1 MRVRP
6 EVVSAVALSTALA
19 LVVLPAAEM
28 IDPSSA
34 FADPVVFADPAPGR
48 IAYSSTDDYFQ
59 YLAATDDEGV
69 EAPVLP
75 QDVSPPSSSD
85 EGDARAGL
93 IAWVAEEDGRPIL
106 LTDGTTVTT
115 VVPAVEGVYNYDPVI
130 SPDGTRIAFSMRDY
144 RGGLGGSIHVWT
156 INVDGSNPL
165 PIRANETEPTESPTW
180 SPDGESLAFSRW
192 TATANDDIWTQ
203 HLGSGSRTRL
213 TATVNA
219 DSDPTWSNDGLRIAF
234 TAFGLY
240 EDGEGNSITEI
251 VSVPAGG
258 GDVRRETYP
267 FWPRASTEAVWAGPD
282 SGIGSP
288 IAFTSSSADGNTL
301 GVYQRVAEGTVV
313 EVSDLDDYTERHP
326 FWSAE
331 LGKVGYT
338 AGRQLPTSLIHTIQ
352 TDGADQQPFSDRWDD
367 RDGDP
372 VYSPDG
378 TKLAFSRASGESADI
393 VVADLVTGNETL
405 LPGPRPGFGERFVDP
420 AWSPDGRFI
429 AFGREFM
436 FFGQEEAPT
445 PVSTIV
451 VAELATGARTALP
464 MATSPNEYNYSFD
477 GEPSWD
483 PVTSRLVFTRAWVP
497 RGSGGEDP
505 GGPILT
511 VARAAFP
518 EDTDTDLYLTAFP
531 FPAGVPASQL
541 TNDLGEDCGEV
552 DCFDRGPA
560 WSPADPAK
568 IAFSRDFDTL
578 NLVDP
583 SSGAV
588 TEIPVDNDSVSGVA
602 DPAWSPGALRLAF
615 SGYQSEGPSSI
626 FTMAAAGGEPTHLTS
641 MPYYV
646 GQPTWQ
652 PTADLMVTATADLGT
667 IEYGMQDTLRVT
679 VTNLGSVPSSPTVK
693 LTIPPGLAVASITP
707 DSGFCDPVLLT
718 CTRGALAAQVPWVIV
733 IVVTG
738 VATGTHP
745 VVADVTGTAFDPN
758 PANNQAITRVTVGLP
773 PNLALTGT
781 ITPSPGYV
789 GGEKLVVTFTIQNTD
804 EAFARQV
811 TLDASFPVNLPPPIS
826 ADPPACLVTNPCPIG
841 DIEPSGTRTVTFT
854 LDPTTAIDV
863 NAVGVVNSF
872 VTDPDPIN
880 NVAIVR
886 VLVLQ
891 PVISTNPG
899 LSAPG
904 RVIQVHGENFPP
916 GATVGFRWSIGIS
929 GGEQIVAD
937 ANGKFDSPMLIFHR
951 EWPSARTINARHLG
965 GQLFGSV
972 KVPFLVVPGDQGPP
986 DFVGR
991 S

>member
-34 FADPVVFADPAPGR
+34 AADPVVFADPAPGR
-48 IAYSSTDDYFQ
+48 IAYSSTDDFFR

-75 QDVSPPSSSD
+75 QDVSPPASSD

-93 IAWVAEEDGRPIL
+93 VAWVADDDGYAIMVS
-106 LTDGTTVTT
+106 DGTTVST
-115 VVPAVEGVYNYDPVI
+115 VVPAVEGVNNHDPVI
-130 SPDGTRIAFSMRDY
+130 SPDGTRIAFSSNDFRDED
-144 RGGLGGSIHVWT
+144 GASHLWLV
-156 INVDGSNPL
+156 NVDGTGLTRVAPNDTAP
-165 PIRANETEPTESPTW
+165 AESPSW
-180 SPDGESLAFSRW
+180 SPDGENLVFDRW
-192 TATANDDIWTQ
+192 TATANTDIWRQ
-203 HLGSGSRTRL
+203 HLPSGSRTRL
-213 TATVNA
+213 TSTVNA

-234 TAFGLY
+234 TAFGRY
-240 EDGEGNSITEI
+240 TDAQGNAITEI
-251 VSVPAGG
+251 LSVPAGG
-258 GDVRRETYP
+258 GDTRRETYP
-267 FWPRASTEAVWAGPD
+267 IWPRPSTEAVWTGPD
-282 SGIGSP
+282 SGPGAGL
-288 IAFTSSSADGNTL
+288 AFTSSTGSGNTL
-301 GVYQRVAEGTVV
+301 GVYGRIDAQTVV
-313 EVSDLDDYTERHP
+313 EISDRDDYTEGHP

-338 AGRQLPTSLIHTIQ
+338 ADRPLDTSLLYTIR
-352 TDGADQQPFSDRWDD
+352 TDGVDQQPFSDRWDD
-367 RDGDP
+367 RESDP

-378 TKLAFSRASGESADI
+378 TKLAFSRASGETADI
-393 VVADLVTGNETL
+393 VIADLTTGTETL
-405 LPGPRPGFGERFVDP
+405 LPGARPGFGERFVDP

-436 FFGQEEAPT
+436 YFGPDEGPT
-445 PVSTIV
+445 PVSTLV
-451 VAELATGARTALP
+451 VAEVETGLRSELP
-464 MATSPNEYNYSFD
+464 MATSPNEFSYSFD

-483 PVTSRLVFTRAWVP
+483 PLTSRLVFTRAWVP
-497 RGSGGEDP
+497 RGSAGEDP

-511 VARAAFP
+511 RAAFP

-541 TNDLGEDCGEV
+541 TNDLGEECGEV
-552 DCFDRGPA
+552 DCEDRGPA

-583 SSGAV
+583 ANGAV
-588 TEIPVDNDSVSGVA
+588 TVIPVDNDNVGYPA
-602 DPAWSPGALRLAF
+602 DPAWSPQGTRLAF
-615 SGYQSEGPSSI
+615 SAYATEGPPSI
-626 FTMAAAGGEPTHLTS
+626 FTLPAAGGEPVHLTS
-641 MPYYV
+641 TPYSV
-646 GQPTWQ
+646 GQPAWQ

-679 VTNLGSVPSSPTVK
+679 VTNLGSVPTTPTLK

-707 DSGFCDPVLLT
+707 ESGFCDPVLLT
-718 CTRGALAAQVPWVIV
+718 CTRDPLTAQVPWLIV

-745 VVADVTGTAFDPN
+745 VIADVTGSAFDSN

-789 GGEKLVVTFTIQNTD
+789 GGEKLIVTFTIQNTD

-811 TLDASFPVNLPPPIS
+811 TLDASFPVNLPPPIA
-826 ADPPACLVTNPCPIG
+826 ADPPACLVTNPCPVG
-841 DIEPSGTRTVTFT
+841 DIEPGGTKTVTFT
-854 LDPTTAIDV
+854 LDPTAAVDV

-872 VTDPDPIN
+872 VTDPDPLN

-891 PVISTNPG
+891 PIISTNPG
-899 LSAPG
+899 LSPPG
-904 RVIQVHGENFPP
+904 KVIQVHGENFPP
-916 GATVGFRWSIGIS
+916 GALVGFRWSEGIS
-929 GGEQIVAD
+929 GGEQIIAGPD
-937 ANGKFDSPMLIFHR
+937 GKFDSPMLIFHR
-951 EWPSARTINARHLG
+951 ERPANRTIDARHLG
-965 GQLFGSV
+965 GPLFGSV
-972 KVPFLVVPGDQGPP
+972 KTPFLVVPGDQGPP
-986 DFVGR
+986 DFIGR